1 MYDFSQKTK
10 TLNSLFKMN
19 QNHEVTMVSINDLKP
34 YEANARTHSDE
45 QVEQIQESIKAFGF
59 NNPIL
64 VQEDLTIVAG
74 HGRLM
79 AAKKLGLTSV
89 PVITLKHLTAEQAR
103 AYVLADNKLALNS
116 GWDNELL
123 KAELIAI
130 QEAGEVDLSIIG
142 FSPEEMADI
151 MGESGDEDSGENY
164 SKKIDTPIYEPK
176 GNKPDISV
184 LLKNYKAESL
194 TDKIIS
200 SGVSEVE
207 KTFLIQAAQRHVIFD
222 YTSIAEY
229 YCHASKEMQGLMEDS
244 ALVIIDFN
252 KAIEGGYVA
261 LSKQI
266 EDIYSASYD
275 NESDDEA

>member
-1 MYDFSQKTK
+1 MK
-10 TLNSLFKMN
+10 
-19 QNHEVTMVSINDLKP
+19 QNHEVTMVSVSDLKP

-45 QVEQIQESIKAFGF
+45 QVTQLMESIKAFGF

-79 AAKKLGLTSV
+79 AAQKLGLNSV

-184 LLKNYKAESL
+184 LLKKDKAESL

-207 KTFLIQAAQRHVIFD
+207 KAFLIQAAQRHVIFD